1 MAYGKII
8 GSILGFDGN
17 DIPVCVLE
25 LESGSAYTDV
35 HAPILHRR
43 VVDQN
48 PQNLLIRGLPMTN
61 GIEIEL
67 HSKRFT
73 DFHILRII
81 RARKHLYDEPITAY
95 LSDVFIYGKAA
106 VGIVYGHVDQG
117 PHGRYADGHL
127 LRTSDIRQVRK
138 EVSVPMQN

>member
-1 MAYGKII
+1 
-8 GSILGFDGN
+8 
-17 DIPVCVLE
+17 
-25 LESGSAYTDV
+25 
-35 HAPILHRR
+35 
-43 VVDQN
+43 
-48 PQNLLIRGLPMTN
+48 MTN

-95 LSDVFIYGKAA
+95 LSDVFVYGKAA

-127 LRTSDIRQVRK
+127 LRTSDIHQVRK
-138 EVSVPMQN
+138 EGRYWVLTTQNSQYVVASFKRDHGRASFRKFLR